1 MPLRPPT
8 PSVRTLRVYCQA
20 ELNCLWAVH
29 GYASRSDEK
38 LRPQCKHRAAA
49 LSSFPLP
56 AFPIVCVMS
65 SFTGR
70 RAEGHGR
77 KIRRLRNEGYVSSQ
91 IIFGTVA
98 VLYQVLIRGGKGVD
112 TARRR
117 LCRPRKFSFVKITQS
132 REPKVEEEGS
142 YPPPF
147 RLAEKIRYSNKSPS
161 PARLASLPQLFTHCK
176 VSLLHFPA
184 RHLRKH
190 RLTSQPGAGVTA
202 AHTHVMKK
210 FKI

>member
-1 MPLRPPT
+1 MPA
-8 PSVRTLRVYCQA
+8 PS
-20 ELNCLWAVH
+20 
-29 GYASRSDEK
+29 
-38 LRPQCKHRAAA
+38 CKHESQTFFNSAPC
-49 LSSFPLP
+49 SFQSLCHVLLHMP
-56 AFPIVCVMS
+56 A
-65 SFTGR
+65 GR
-70 RAEGHGR
+70 RHGR

-176 VSLLHFPA
+176 VSLFHFPA
-184 RHLRKH
+184 RYLHKY

-210 FKI
+210 LKV